1 MVHGRTFALALAFI
15 TTIVFAGCA
24 TKKHVREVVTPVENR
39 VTEAEKRA
47 ADLEKKSAESASA
60 ISQLETGVSKA
71 DERAMEAD
79 RKAVAA
85 QQSATQAN
93 DAAKQAA
100 QRAEDA
106 RTAAEKNMAR
116 LDQVVQNL
124 GNFQMVGSESVLF
137 RLNSATLTDE
147 AKQKLDEFAKT
158 IANNPNYVIEV
169 QGFTDKTGS
178 MEHNLELSRRR
189 ANAVVRYMTVNH
201 NVPLRRVHVLGVGS
215 EVPVADNKTRE
226 GRKEN
231 RRVEVKVYN
240 LNLSATGS
248 EQQQP
253 KPVASSALK

>member
-1 MVHGRTFALALAFI
+1 MTFVI
-15 TTIVFAGCA
+15 AGCA
-24 TKKHVREVVTPVENR
+24 TKKHVRESISPVESR
-39 VTEAEKRA
+39 VGEAEKRA
-47 ADLEKKSAESASA
+47 SDLEKKSAENASA
-60 ISQLETGVSKA
+60 ISQLEAGVSKA

-79 RKAVAA
+79 RKAAA
-85 QQSATQAN
+85 AGQSATQAN
-93 DAAKQAA
+93 EAAKQAA

-106 RTAAEKNMAR
+106 RLAAEKNMAR

-124 GNFQMVGSESVLF
+124 GNYQVMGSESVLF
-137 RLNSATLTDE
+137 RLNSATLSDE
-147 AKQKLDEFAKT
+147 AKQKLDEFSKT
-158 IANNPNYVIEV
+158 FANNPNIVIEV

-189 ANAVVRYMTVNH
+189 ANAVVRYLTVNH

-215 EVPVADNKTRE
+215 DVPVADNKTRE

-248 EQQQP
+248 DQRDQP
-253 KPVASSALK
+253 VKTSSLQ

>member
-1 MVHGRTFALALAFI
+1 MVRSRTFALAFAFI
-15 TTIVFAGCA
+15 MPIVFGGCA
-24 TKKHVREVVTPVENR
+24 TKKHVREAITPVENR
-39 VTEAEKRA
+39 VGEAEKRA
-47 ADLEKKSAESASA
+47 SDLEKKSAENASA

-79 RKAVAA
+79 RKAVTA
-85 QQSATQAN
+85 QQSASQAN

-147 AKQKLDEFAKT
+147 AKQKLDGFAKSIT
-158 IANNPNYVIEV
+158 NNPNFVVEV

-178 MEHNLELSRRR
+178 MEYNLELSRRR
-189 ANAVVRYMTVNH
+189 ANAVVRYLTVNH
-201 NVPLRRVHVLGVGS
+201 NIPLRRVHVLGVGS

-240 LNLSATGS
+240 LNLSASGTD
-248 EQQQP
+248 QQP
-253 KPVASSALK
+253 NKPVAALQ